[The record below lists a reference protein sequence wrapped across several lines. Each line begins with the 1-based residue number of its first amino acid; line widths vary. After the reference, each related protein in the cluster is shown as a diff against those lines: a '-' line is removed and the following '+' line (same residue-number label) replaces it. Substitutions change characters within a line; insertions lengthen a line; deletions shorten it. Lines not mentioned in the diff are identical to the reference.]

1 MPIPMVGDEAPNFD
15 LSSTEDVVIMLRDEV
30 PRTAVLLYLFAD
42 AADEHTRSELSA
54 LAAAAGRLARLP
66 VTVLGI
72 SPSKLDQLKQA
83 QRELNLPFPLLHDDR
98 GFSAHYGVEAP
109 GEDEPAPPALVAV
122 DRQQRISWIKP
133 SVTSVEASIQEL
145 EGDLAKLPSST
156 SNYPRKVINRL
167 VDRWIN

>member
-1 MPIPMVGDEAPNFD
+1 MVGDEAPNFD

-42 AADEHTRSELSA
+42 PADEATRGE
-54 LAAAAGRLARLP
+54 LAALGEAAPKLALLP

-72 SPSKLDQLKQA
+72 SPAKLPALKEA
-83 QRELNLPFPLLHDDR
+83 QRELSLPFPLLTDDR

-109 GEDEPAPPALVAV
+109 EGEVPAPALVVV
-122 DRQQRISWIKP
+122 DRQQRVSWIANP
-133 SVTSVEASIQEL
+133 AGSVREALGRL
-145 EGDLAKLPSST
+145 ESDLKKLPSST
-156 SNYPRKVINRL
+156 SNYPRTVINRL